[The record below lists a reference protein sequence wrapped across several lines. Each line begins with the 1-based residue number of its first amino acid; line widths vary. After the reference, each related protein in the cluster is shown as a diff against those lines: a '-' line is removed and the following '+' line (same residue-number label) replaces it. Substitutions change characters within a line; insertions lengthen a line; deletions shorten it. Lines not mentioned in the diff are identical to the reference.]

1 MIKSVKLLQGTPQ
14 AIITANAD
22 IAVTTLYLC
31 NRSSST
37 VTTSVFLVNNGST
50 DPYDNMIYNE
60 VEIAGKDTL
69 VIDNERLLLGTG
81 DSIQANVD
89 VLSDNRIVA
98 SVSWTNI

>member
-1 MIKSVKLLQGTPQ
+1 MIKSVQLLQGTPQ

-31 NRSSST
+31 NRSANT
-37 VTTSVFLVNNGST
+37 VITSVFLVSNGDAT
-50 DPYDNMIYNE
+50 WDNMIYNE
-60 VEIAGKDTL
+60 VQIAGKDTL
-69 VIDNERLLLGTG
+69 VIDNERLLLGSG

-89 VLSDNRIVA
+89 ALSDNRIVA

>member
-1 MIKSVKLLQGTPQ
+1 MIKSVQLLQGTPQ

-31 NRSSST
+31 NRSANT
-37 VTTSVFLVNNGST
+37 VITSVFLVSNGDAT
-50 DPYDNMIYNE
+50 WDNMIYNE
-60 VEIAGKDTL
+60 VQIAGKDTL
-69 VIDNERLLLGTG
+69 VIDNERLLLGSG

-89 VLSDNRIVA
+89 ALSDNKIVA

>member
-1 MIKSVKLLQGTPQ
+1 MIKSVQLLQGVPQ

-31 NRSSST
+31 NRSANT
-37 VTTSVFLVNNGST
+37 VITSVFLVSNGDAT
-50 DPYDNMIYNE
+50 WNNMIYNE
-60 VEIAGKDTL
+60 VQIAGKDTL

-89 VLSDNRIVA
+89 ALSDNRIVA
-98 SVSWTNI
+98 SVSWTTI

>member
-1 MIKSVKLLQGTPQ
+1 MIKSVQLLQGVPQ

-31 NRSSST
+31 NRSANT
-37 VTTSVFLVNNGST
+37 VITSVFLVSNGDAT
-50 DPYDNMIYNE
+50 WNNMIYNE
-60 VEIAGKDTL
+60 VQIAGKDTL

-89 VLSDNRIVA
+89 ALSDNRIVA

>member
-1 MIKSVKLLQGTPQ
+1 MIKSVQLVQGTPQ

-31 NRSSST
+31 NRSANT
-37 VTTSVFLVNNGST
+37 VITSVFLVSNGDAT
-50 DPYDNMIYNE
+50 WDNMIYNE
-60 VEIAGKDTL
+60 VQIAGKDTL
-69 VIDNERLLLGTG
+69 VIDNERLLLGSG

-89 VLSDNRIVA
+89 ALSDNRIVA

>member
-1 MIKSVKLLQGTPQ
+1 MIKSVQLLQGVPQ

-31 NRSSST
+31 NRSANT
-37 VTTSVFLVNNGST
+37 VITSVFLVSNGDAT
-50 DPYDNMIYNE
+50 WNNMIYNE
-60 VEIAGKDTL
+60 VQIAGKDTL
-69 VIDNERLLLGTG
+69 VIDNERLLLGSG

-89 VLSDNRIVA
+89 ALSDNRIVA

>member
-1 MIKSVKLLQGTPQ
+1 MIKSVQLLQGTPQ

-31 NRSSST
+31 NRSANT
-37 VTTSVFLVNNGST
+37 VVTSVFLVSNGDT
-50 DPYDNMIYNE
+50 TWDNIVYNE
-60 VEIAGKDTL
+60 VQIAGKDTL
-69 VIDNERLLLGTG
+69 VIDNERLLLGSG

-89 VLSDNRIVA
+89 ALSDNRIVA

>member
-1 MIKSVKLLQGTPQ
+1 MIKSVQLLQGTPQ

-31 NRSSST
+31 NRSANT
-37 VTTSVFLVNNGST
+37 VITSVFLVSNGDAT
-50 DPYDNMIYNE
+50 WNNMIYNE
-60 VEIAGKDTL
+60 VQIAGKDTL
-69 VIDNERLLLGTG
+69 VIDNERLLLGSG

-89 VLSDNRIVA
+89 ALSDNRIVA

>member
-1 MIKSVKLLQGTPQ
+1 MIKSVKLVQGTPQ

-31 NRSSST
+31 NRTAST
-37 VTTSVFLVNNGST
+37 VTTSVFLVGNGDAT
-50 DPYDNMIYNE
+50 WDNMIYNE
-60 VEIAGKDTL
+60 VQIAGKDTL
-69 VIDNERLLLGTG
+69 VIDNERLLLGLG

-89 VLSDNRIVA
+89 ALSDNSIVA

>member
-1 MIKSVKLLQGTPQ
+1 MIKSVKLLQGDPQ

-31 NRSSST
+31 NRSSDT
-37 VTTSVFLVNNGST
+37 VTTSVFLVSNGDLT
-50 DPYDNMIYNE
+50 WDNMIYNE
-60 VEIAGKDTL
+60 VQIAGKDTL

-81 DSIQANVD
+81 DSIRANVD
-89 VLSDNRIVA
+89 VLSDNKIVA

>member
-1 MIKSVKLLQGTPQ
+1 MIKSVQLLQGTPQ

-31 NRSSST
+31 NRSANT
-37 VTTSVFLVNNGST
+37 VITSVFLVSNGDAT
-50 DPYDNMIYNE
+50 WDNMIYNE
-60 VEIAGKDTL
+60 VQIAGKDTL
-69 VIDNERLLLGTG
+69 VINNERLLLGSG

-89 VLSDNRIVA
+89 ALSDNRIVA

>member
-1 MIKSVKLLQGTPQ
+1 MIKSVQLVQGTPQ

-31 NRSSST
+31 NRSANT
-37 VTTSVFLVNNGST
+37 VITSVFLVSNGDAT
-50 DPYDNMIYNE
+50 WNNMIYNE
-60 VEIAGKDTL
+60 VQIAGKDTL
-69 VIDNERLLLGTG
+69 VIDNERLLLGSG

-89 VLSDNRIVA
+89 ALSDNRIVA